1 MRAYRR
7 VCNYATAAIKQE
19 AQYQIPTAARTDKTN
34 PADHDHHDE
43 SKFYT
48 IDPKTITS
56 LFQMGGLPKPFTEQ
70 TQMFAETALMVRK
83 PALEVI
89 RGLKLAD
96 YQKPVIRYLLY
107 GQTGSGKSLS
117 LAHILHYAH
126 NSKFILYHIPYVPI
140 WLKYDRKEVNWSTT
154 KNGLADIPLIAA
166 QWLKHFKHQNEVL
179 LNELNL
185 TTSQDY
191 VWSIR
196 ETTPKGTILNELITH
211 GINRAKYAC
220 DCMDILLNELKA
232 HCSNNKCKMLVA
244 VDGFNAFFNEKTDL
258 KTEDRVRVT
267 PQQISMVQ
275 TGLSAVLSDW
285 NNGAVVMVTSP
296 RAALNTKRE
305 SHLPIYLCGRQ
316 GFEHI
321 DPFIP
326 VMVPELT
333 TTEFNNM
340 LDYYEEKRWLQKT
353 GGRKELEFLT
363 SRLPAELMARCA
375 SL

>member
-1 MRAYRR
+1 
-7 VCNYATAAIKQE
+7 
-19 AQYQIPTAARTDKTN
+19 
-34 PADHDHHDE
+34 
-43 SKFYT
+43 
-48 IDPKTITS
+48 
-56 LFQMGGLPKPFTEQ
+56 
-70 TQMFAETALMVRK
+70 MFAETSLMVRK
-83 PALEVI
+83 PALEI
-89 RGLKLAD
+89 INNLKLAD
-96 YQKPVIRYLLY
+96 YQKPAVRYLLY

-117 LAHILHYAH
+117 LAHILHYAYS
-126 NSKFILYHIPYVPI
+126 SKFILYHIPYVPI
-140 WLKYDRKEVNWSTT
+140 WLKYDRKEVNWSST
-154 KNGLADIPLIAA
+154 KKGLADIPLIAA
-166 QWLKHFKHQNEVL
+166 QWLKHFKHQNGPL
-179 LNELNL
+179 LDELNL

-196 ETTPKGTILNELITH
+196 ETTPKETLLTELLTH

-220 DCMDILLNELKA
+220 DCMDILLNELKS

-244 VDGFNAFFNEKTDL
+244 IDGFNAFFNEKTDL
-258 KTEDRVRVT
+258 KTEDRVKVI

-285 NNGAVVMVTSP
+285 NNGAIVMVTSP
-296 RAALNTKRE
+296 RAALNTRRE
-305 SHLPIYLCGRQ
+305 SHLPIYLIGRK

-333 TTEFNNM
+333 TSEFNNM

-363 SRLPAELMARCA
+363 SKLPSELMVRCA
-375 SL
+375 PL

>member
-1 MRAYRR
+1 MKAYRR
-7 VCNYATAAIKQE
+7 ACGYATAAVKRE
-19 AQYQIPTAARTDKTN
+19 AQRQIPTAGRTDKKN
-34 PADHDHHDE
+34 PADHGPDDL

-48 IDPKTITS
+48 IDQPTIS
-56 LFQMGGLPKPFTEQ
+56 GIFQTGGLPKPFVEQ
-70 TQMFAETALMVRK
+70 SKIFAETALMVRQ
-83 PALEVI
+83 PALEI
-89 RGLKLAD
+89 INNLKSTD
-96 YQKPVIRYLLY
+96 FQKPAVRYLLY

-117 LAHILHYAH
+117 LAHILHYAY
-126 NSKFILYHIPYVPI
+126 NSKFILYHVPYVPI

-154 KNGLADIPLIAA
+154 KNGMADIPLIAS
-166 QWLKHFKHQNEVL
+166 QWLKHFKHQNGSL

-196 ETTPKGTILNELITH
+196 ENTPKGTSLDEFITH

-220 DCMDILLNELKA
+220 DCMDILLNELKS

-244 VDGFNAFFNEKTDL
+244 IDGFNAFFNEKTDL
-258 KTEDRVRVT
+258 KTEDRVKVI
-267 PQQISMVQ
+267 PQQITMVQ
-275 TGLSAVLSDW
+275 TGLSAVQSDW
-285 NNGAVVMVTSP
+285 NNGAIVMVTSP

-305 SHLPIYLCGRQ
+305 SHLPIYLIGRQ

-326 VMVPELT
+326 VMVPELST
-333 TTEFNNM
+333 LEFNNM

-363 SRLPAELMARCA
+363 SKLPADLMYRCA